1 MSTTEHPAVIVAGQ
15 VHLPPERVE
24 EFLADAKA
32 TYPVAE
38 ANPGNVLIAFC
49 GEDAVPGTV
58 VVLEHW
64 ASQAALDRHLA
75 TPEVMAIFAKWMP
88 HMRNEVRKFDALNE
102 RDPRD

>member
-1 MSTTEHPAVIVAGQ
+1 MNTTEHPAIIVAGQ
-15 VHLPPERVE
+15 VHLPRGRVD

-38 ANPGNVLIAFC
+38 ANPGNVLISFC
-49 GEDAVPGTV
+49 AEEAQPGTV

-64 ASQAALDRHLA
+64 ASQTALDRHLA
-75 TPEVMAIFAKWMP
+75 TPEVVAIFTKWMP
-88 HMRNEVRKFDALNE
+88 HMRNEVRKFDAINE